1 MYYYIINLV
10 SFYIGKLLGNYAA
23 LSIEWDGFSYDI
35 HGTGLEGIWDMFSW
49 LSFRDQLAEIIF
61 MIALMVFIAYLLY
74 YFAIGF
80 YEGYTGKSIEEA

>member
-49 LSFRDQLAEIIF
+49 LSFRDQLAEIVF
-61 MIALMVFIAYLLY
+61 MIALMVFLAYLLY
-74 YFAIGF
+74 YLAIGF